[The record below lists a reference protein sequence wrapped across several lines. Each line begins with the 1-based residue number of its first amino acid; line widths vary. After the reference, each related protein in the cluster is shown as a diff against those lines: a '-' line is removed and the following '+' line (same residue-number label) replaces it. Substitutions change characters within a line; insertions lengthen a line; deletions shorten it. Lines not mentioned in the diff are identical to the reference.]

1 MDGYT
6 EVLAI
11 AIVALPGGLV
21 FGISTAIQY
30 AAEGMQIFFI
40 IPWTEP

>member
-11 AIVALPGGLV
+11 AIVALSGGMV
-21 FGISTAIQY
+21 FDISTAIQY
-30 AAEGMQIFFI
+30 AAKGMPISFI
-40 IPWTEP
+40 IL